1 MKGHLVSGVVKGVC
15 LLLVIAAGG
24 SRADARMMEMTVS
37 VSRGTGDNPM
47 IVVWAETAT
56 GEFVKTI
63 QMFSKDKEYHKDML
77 AWRFK
82 SRNEKSDVDAVTGAT
97 INWRR
102 KKTISFP
109 VEENGVNLL
118 DGNHVLRLEARQ
130 WKGTHYRNFKI
141 ELPKEYTGGTHEDRG
156 YVASVEIVVK

>member
-1 MKGHLVSGVVKGVC
+1 MKGRLISGVVKGVC
-15 LLLVIAAGG
+15 LLLVAAAGG
-24 SRADARMMEMTVS
+24 ARADDRMMEMKVS

-56 GEFVKTI
+56 GDFVKTI
-63 QMFSKDKEYHKDML
+63 QMFSKDKEYYKDML

-82 SRNEKSDVDAVTGAT
+82 SRNKETDVDGVTGAT

-102 KKTISFP
+102 EKTISFP

-130 WKGTHYRNFKI
+130 WKGNHYRNFKI
-141 ELPKEYTGGTHEDRG
+141 ELPREYTGGTHEDKG
-156 YVASVEIVVK
+156 YVESVEIVVK